1 MEIKEKNYTYQSAIQ
16 MDDEQTLSRKFLAN
30 VFLWM
35 FAALA
40 ISSFFAWEFANNVDL
55 QSYII
60 DPTTHGLT
68 GLGLLAVFSP
78 LAFILVMRFG
88 LNRISYPILA
98 VIFIVYAAVMGVGL
112 SGILWAYTLNSVLSV
127 FLAATVLFGVMAV
140 AGYTTSTDL
149 TKFGSLLFI
158 GLIGM
163 IIASFVNYFL
173 LHSASFDYVLS
184 FFGVAIFT
192 GLTAYDVQK
201 LKNIGAGI
209 EQGDATGKKLALMG
223 ALSLYLDFVN
233 LFLYLL
239 RIFGRRR

>member
-1 MEIKEKNYTYQSAIQ
+1 MEIKEKNYSYQSVIQ
-16 MDDEQTLSRKFLAN
+16 MDDEASSSRKFLAN

-40 ISSFFAWEFANNVDL
+40 ISTFAAYEFANNVDMRA
-55 QSYII
+55 YIVN
-60 DPTTHGLT
+60 PVTHSPT
-68 GLGLLAVFSP
+68 GLGVLAMFSP
-78 LAFILVMRFG
+78 LAFVLLISFG
-88 LNRISYPILA
+88 FNRISYPVLG
-98 VIFIVYAAVMGVGL
+98 VLFIVYAAVLGISL
-112 SGILWAYTLNSVLSV
+112 SGILLIYTATSVLSV
-127 FLAATVLFGVMAV
+127 FLTATVLFGVMAI

-158 GLIGM
+158 ALIGLIV
-163 IIASFVNYFL
+163 ASLINFFL
-173 LHSASFDYVLS
+173 RSAQFDYILS

-201 LKNIGAGI
+201 LKRIGAGI
-209 EQGDATGKKLALMG
+209 EYGSAEGKKLALMG

-233 LFLYLL
+233 LFLFLL

>member
-1 MEIKEKNYTYQSAIQ
+1 MEIKDNNYSYQSVIQ
-16 MDDEQTLSRKFLAN
+16 MDDEKTLSRKFLAN

-40 ISSFFAWEFANNVDL
+40 ISSFFAWEFANNADL
-55 QSYII
+55 QAYII
-60 DPTTHGLT
+60 DPVTHGLT
-68 GLGLLAVFSP
+68 GFGLLALFSP
-78 LAFILVMRFG
+78 LAFVLIMRFG
-88 LNRISYPILA
+88 LNRISYPVLA
-98 VIFIVYAAVMGVGL
+98 VIFIVYATVMGIGL
-112 SGILWAYTLNSVLSV
+112 SGLLWAYTLSSVLSV
-127 FLAATVLFGVMAV
+127 FVAATVLFGVMAI
-140 AGYTTSTDL
+140 AGYTTNTDL
-149 TKFGSLLFI
+149 TNFGSLLLLGII
-158 GLIGM
+158 GLIV
-163 IIASFVNYFL
+163 ASLINMFL
-173 LHSASFDYVLS
+173 LHSAQFDYVLS

-209 EQGDATGKKLALMG
+209 EHGDATGKKLALMG